1 MDIRD
6 PKGRDGLSGATSGE
20 IRSLVAS
27 NMIFDDRYRDMVAT
41 LFWPTGIFVVLQ
53 IRFTILLFQYTEQRR
68 YHQK

>member
-27 NMIFDDRYRDMVAT
+27 NVTFDDRDRDVVAK
-41 LFWPTGIFVVLQ
+41 LFWPTGILAILQ
-53 IRFTILLFQYTEQRR
+53 I
-68 YHQK
+68 